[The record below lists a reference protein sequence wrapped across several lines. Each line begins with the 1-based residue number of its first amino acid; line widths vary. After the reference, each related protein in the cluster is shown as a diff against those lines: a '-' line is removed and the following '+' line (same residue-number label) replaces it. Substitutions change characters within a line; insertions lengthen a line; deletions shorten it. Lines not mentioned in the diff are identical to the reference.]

1 MKKRFLLLVTLVF
14 LSGCSIQY
22 EMEFNDSKINET
34 IKIGK
39 VPSSIEEEIASYLT
53 PYAISNEERQEFYNY
68 KYSNEYINLNYKYN
82 LNDFEVSNTFNRCYE
97 LSNLS
102 YDDNYY
108 YILTSKEFKCLKYM
122 EYEAKEIKINFKSN
136 HKIINSNADYINN
149 NIHTWII
156 NKNNMKNK
164 PIEIKIEKEYKED
177 NNTKIEEKNNSFL
190 VIILVTIIMIFVLFI
205 ILKRKSNKV
214 DAI

>member
-1 MKKRFLLLVTLVF
+1 MKKRFLLLVILIF
-14 LSGCSIQY
+14 ISGCSIQY
-22 EMEFNDSKINET
+22 EIEFNDTTLNET

-39 VPSSIEEEIASYLT
+39 IPSSLEEELKSYLT
-53 PYAISNEERQEFYNY
+53 PYSITTEERQEFYNY
-68 KYSNEYINLNYKYN
+68 KYSNEYINLDYKYN
-82 LNDFEVSNTFNRCYE
+82 LNDYEISNTFNRCYE

-108 YILTSKEFKCLKYM
+108 YILTSNEFKCLNYM
-122 EYEAKEIKINFKSN
+122 EYEAEEVKINFKSN

-156 NKNNMKNK
+156 NKNNMNNK
-164 PIEIKIEKEYKED
+164 PIEIKIEKDYKED
-177 NNTKIEEKNNSFL
+177 NNTQIKENNSFL
-190 VIILVTIIMIFVLFI
+190 VITLVAIIVVFVLFI
-205 ILKRKSNKV
+205 ILKIKSKKA